1 MGEVT
6 KAESVLDRQGSRSS
20 THRFRRG
27 GLPFRDSG
35 GPGGTP
41 TQLGPEAGGPACHP
55 ATMKRDSAKSRV
67 TFTRVRQAGSIT
79 AFSASKITGSHG

>member
-20 THRFRRG
+20 THRFRCG

-41 TQLGPEAGGPACHP
+41 TQLGPGACGSACHP
-55 ATMKRDSAKSRV
+55 ATMNPDSTRSRA
-67 TFTRVRQAGSIT
+67 TTLVRQVGSIT